1 MSHDKLPNPNHLNND
16 GAPAVALCGIS
27 TSASPICELPT
38 SVSSPRD
45 RWLVYVPKG
54 DRRVPQ
60 KNPGGSSYEL
70 RVHPSPLS
78 ARRMEAARR
87 RMMAEPG
94 VKPYTDYDHED
105 KEASGAPLR
114 FAWHDDFGVI
124 GLTRLTAKAVERT
137 TGEPPEYQSFS
148 PHVPMDP
155 ETGEAAGLYAN
166 CGGFVNRGL
175 FGAEALLSA
184 TAKLPASL
192 VAADPNDVARISAAL
207 DDGEPPT
214 AAQTGETM
222 KELKARLCAAWK
234 LDPEK
239 TTEAGLIAAFEQ
251 HQTSIAALT
260 AKAAPGNV
268 IALQDHAGAI
278 AEIAVKAGIISPAE
292 KEITIARLTGSARD
306 EEFKALVARPPA
318 VPMGRVVHPAGT
330 AKGADGSGP
339 VADAWE
345 APLRE
350 LIARDSELSK
360 IAVGDV
366 LRARSLGLT
375 RLMQEQPELFKPAE
389 RS

>member
-1 MSHDKLPNPNHLNND
+1 LRSAQVANPPGARRAGRLPF
-16 GAPAVALCGIS
+16 AAI
-27 TSASPICELPT
+27 LP
-38 SVSSPRD
+38 R
-45 RWLVYVPKG
+45 G

-60 KNPGGSSYEL
+60 TNPDGSPYEL

-87 RMMAEPG
+87 QMTAGPG

-155 ETGEAAGLYAN
+155 ETGEAVGLYTN

-184 TAKLPASL
+184 TARLSASL

-207 DDGEPPT
+207 DNGEPPT
-214 AAQTGETM
+214 AARTGADM
-222 KELKARLCAAWK
+222 QQLKARLCAAWT
-234 LDPEK
+234 LDPET
-239 TTEAGLIAAFEQ
+239 TTEAGLIAAFDQ

-260 AKAAPGNV
+260 AK
-268 IALQDHAGAI
+268 
-278 AEIAVKAGIISPAE
+278 IILASPSLRR
-292 KEITIARLTGSARD
+292 ILRLSR
-306 EEFKALVARPPA
+306 
-318 VPMGRVVHPAGT
+318 
-330 AKGADGSGP
+330 
-339 VADAWE
+339 
-345 APLRE
+345 LR
-350 LIARDSELSK
+350 
-360 IAVGDV
+360 
-366 LRARSLGLT
+366 
-375 RLMQEQPELFKPAE
+375 
-389 RS
+389 